1 MPERVSPPSAVDYAL
16 NVYEDKQ
23 GRTVLSARGEL
34 DALTTPH
41 FGASVGEAVR
51 QEKGDVVVD
60 LREATFIDSTGL
72 HVLLNAQRRL
82 TRTGRR
88 LSVICDGS
96 PVRRALELARLTETL
111 GLQSKMP

>member
-1 MPERVSPPSAVDYAL
+1 MPERVRLPSEPDYAL

-23 GRTVLSARGEL
+23 GRTVLAARGEL

-41 FGASVGEAVR
+41 FGAAVGEAVR
-51 QEKGDVVVD
+51 TGESDLVID
-60 LREATFIDSTGL
+60 LRRATFIDSTGL

-82 TRTGRR
+82 TRSGRR
-88 LSVICDGS
+88 LSVVCDGS

-111 GLQSKMP
+111 GLQRS